1 MVISLGTLL
10 VVVAGLA
17 GYLAWPLVFP
27 APAGASGQE
36 PVSGYPSA
44 VSATGEDGRVRILEV
59 SGESGGV
66 VDLSEVRPG
75 QRLVVSGSGYDPTRG
90 IYVAIC
96 RIPDSPDLRP
106 GPCLGGVPD
115 TEAQGDDGERAIEW
129 APANWINDDWAWKL
143 FGARGFDDPDEGT
156 FTAYLEVGPA
166 ADEFVDCRRE
176 RCGVFT
182 RNDHTALANRLQ
194 DVYLPVSFGE

>member
-1 MVISLGTLL
+1 M
-10 VVVAGLA
+10 
-17 GYLAWPLVFP
+17 
-27 APAGASGQE
+27 
-36 PVSGYPSA
+36 GYPSS
-44 VSATGEDGRVRILEV
+44 VSATGEDGRERTLEAR
-59 SGESGGV
+59 GESGEL
-66 VDLSEVRPG
+66 VDLSELRTG
-75 QRLVVSGSGYDPTRG
+75 QRLVVSGSGYDPSLG

-96 RIPDSPDLRP
+96 RIPDAPDLRP

-115 TEAQGDDGERAIEW
+115 TEVQGDDGERAIEW

-143 FGARGFDDPDEGT
+143 FGARGFDDPEEGT

-166 ADEFVDCRRE
+166 ADEFVDCRLE

-194 DVYLPVSFGE
+194 DLYLPVSFAE